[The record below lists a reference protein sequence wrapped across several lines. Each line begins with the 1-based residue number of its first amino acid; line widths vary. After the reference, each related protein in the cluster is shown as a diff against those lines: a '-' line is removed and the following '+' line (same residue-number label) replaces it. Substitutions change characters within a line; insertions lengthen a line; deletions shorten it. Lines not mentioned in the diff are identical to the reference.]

1 MSSPS
6 LAANPLV
13 STWLD
18 FDVPGKVRVH
28 MGKSELGQGVDTA
41 LAQIVAGILSV
52 DLEQVSI
59 IPPDTAA
66 GPDENFTAGSLSI
79 PHSGTAVL
87 QAAAHARRLFTEAAC
102 ARMSCRE
109 VSVARGAFTC
119 DAIVATYWDLV
130 SDVNLD
136 VDVDADA
143 DADVTIPPGTV
154 TIGDDVPRLDL
165 EAKILGQASYLQDMR
180 LPNMAFGRI
189 VRPPFRG
196 AHLESVNDVAI
207 QSSPGVVCVVRD
219 GSFIGVVAESEIAAL
234 QAVESLAAQC
244 TWGGV
249 PPELSDETVRDFL
262 TTVETDDVVLAD
274 GPELPAGTIT
284 SEYSRPFLAH
294 ASIGPAC
301 AIALWSQ
308 EDHQLTVWS
317 HTQGVYPLR
326 RDLAR
331 ALGIGEDEVRVQHAQ
346 GAGCYGHNPA
356 DDAAFDA
363 AFLARLV
370 PGRPVQVTWSREDE
384 LGWGPFGPAM
394 VVRISTT
401 SDDSG
406 QVTSWSWDGFGN
418 GHSSRP
424 NTLPSPSLLGF
435 AALEGSPAI
444 PPSGDPPLAA
454 GAGTGRNA
462 IPGYDVGEVR
472 AVAHRS
478 LQMPIRASAMRS
490 LGAHMNVFAI
500 ESHLDDLARMHDIDP
515 VEYRLRHLS
524 DPRARAVIE
533 AVASASNWGT
543 DPGTD
548 RGRGVGYARYKG
560 LGAWCAVVA
569 EVEAIEEVRVT
580 QLWIAVDCGRVINP
594 DGVENQIEGGA
605 LQSLSWTLRE
615 RVRFTHGAVTSNT
628 WEDYP
633 ILRFTEIPPVNVL
646 VIDRPEE
653 KWLGAGEASMGP
665 TAAALGNA
673 ITDAIGVRVRDLPI
687 TSGAIIAA
695 MED

>member
-6 LAANPLV
+6 LTTNPRI

-18 FDVPGKVRVH
+18 FSDVGVVRVH

-41 LAQIVAGILSV
+41 IAQVVADV
-52 DLEQVSI
+52 FDVHLEQVRVLA
-59 IPPDTAA
+59 PDTDG

-79 PHSGTAVL
+79 PHSGTAIAL
-87 QAAAHARRLFTEAAC
+87 AAAHARHLFEQAA
-102 ARMSCRE
+102 RE
-109 VSVARGAFTC
+109 QLGQGDVECVDGNFRQGSESLS
-119 DAIVATYWDLV
+119 YWELASHVD
-130 SDVNLD
+130 LD
-136 VDVDADA
+136 VDVDPEVPMPSSSGA
-143 DADVTIPPGTV
+143 
-154 TIGDDVPRLDL
+154 IGASTPRIDL
-165 EAKILGQASYLQDMR
+165 AAKIQGEASYLQDLR
-180 LPNMAFGRI
+180 LPAMTFGRV

-196 AHLESVNDVAI
+196 ARIDSIETHRVLEL
-207 QSSPGVVCVVRD
+207 PGVLSVVHD
-219 GSFIGVVAESEIAAL
+219 GSFLGVIAESEIAAL
-234 QAVESLAAQC
+234 QAVEKLTDFT
-244 TWGGV
+244 TWVGSG
-249 PPELSDETVRDFL
+249 PDITDATISDFL
-262 TTVETDDVVLAD
+262 TSVETDDVTLAE
-274 GPELPAGTIT
+274 GPEISNATLQAR
-284 SEYSRPFLAH
+284 YSRPFLAH

-301 AIALWSQ
+301 AIAKWNEAGSAV
-308 EDHQLTVWS
+308 DVWS

-331 ALGIGEDEVRVQHAQ
+331 ALEVTQDAVHVQHFQ

-363 AFLARLV
+363 AFLARHL

-394 VVRISTT
+394 VVHISTT
-401 SDDSG
+401 TDPSG
-406 QVTSWSWDGFGN
+406 QITAWSWDGFGN

-424 NTLPSPSLLGF
+424 STLPTPSLLGYE
-435 AALEGSPAI
+435 ALEGSPAI

-462 IPGYDVGEVR
+462 IPGYEVGDVR
-472 AVAHRS
+472 AVAHRA

-500 ESHLDDLARMHDIDP
+500 ESHLDDLAGIHGIDP

-524 DPRARAVIE
+524 DPRARAVVE
-533 AVASASNWGT
+533 AAARESDWGSA
-543 DPGTD
+543 PGPD
-548 RGRGVGYARYKG
+548 RGRGIGFARYKG

-569 EVEAIEEVRVT
+569 EVEAIEDVRVMG
-580 QLWIAVDCGRVINP
+580 LWIAVDCGRVISP

-605 LQSLSWTLRE
+605 IQALSWTLHE
-615 RVRFTHGAVTSNT
+615 KVLFADGAVTSNT

-633 ILRFTEIPPVNVL
+633 IVRFSEIPPVQVTI
-646 VIDRPEE
+646 VDRPDE

-665 TAAALGNA
+665 TAAAVGNA
-673 ITDAIGVRVRDLPI
+673 VNAALGIRVRDLPI
-687 TSGAIIAA
+687 TGEAIIAA

>member
-6 LAANPLV
+6 LTTNPRI

-18 FDVPGKVRVH
+18 FTTPNVVRVH

-41 LAQIVAGILSV
+41 IAQVVADVLGV
-52 DLEQVSI
+52 RMEHVHVVA
-59 IPPDTAA
+59 PDTDG

-79 PHSGTAVL
+79 PHSGTAIAL
-87 QAAAHARRLFTEAAC
+87 AAAQARLLFEQAARERLGQGDVECVDGNF
-102 ARMSCRE
+102 RQDDRSL
-109 VSVARGAFTC
+109 S
-119 DAIVATYWDLV
+119 YWDLSNQV
-130 SDVNLD
+130 DLD
-136 VDVDADA
+136 VDVDPE
-143 DADVTIPPGTV
+143 VPIPSGGGA
-154 TIGDDVPRLDL
+154 IGSSIPRIDL
-165 EAKILGQASYLQDMR
+165 AAKIHGEVSYLQDLR
-180 LPNMAFGRI
+180 LPGMAFGR
-189 VRPPFRG
+189 VLRPPFRG
-196 AHLESVNDVAI
+196 AQITSVATAQVMEV
-207 QSSPGVVCVVRD
+207 PGALSIVHD
-219 GSFIGVVAESEIAAL
+219 GSFLGVIAETEIAAL
-234 QAVESLAAQC
+234 QAAEKLAEIT
-244 TWGGV
+244 TWAGS
-249 PPELSDETVRDFL
+249 PPDVTDASINDFL
-262 TTVETDDVVLAD
+262 TNVDTDDVTLAD
-274 GPELPAGTIT
+274 GPEIPNATLTT
-284 SEYSRPFLAH
+284 QYSRPFLAH

-301 AIALWSQ
+301 AIAEWNEAETALA
-308 EDHQLTVWS
+308 VWS

-331 ALGIGEDEVRVQHAQ
+331 ALDLAEDQIHVQHLQ

-363 AFLARLV
+363 AFLARHL

-394 VVRISTT
+394 VVHISTT
-401 SDDSG
+401 TDPSG
-406 QVTSWSWDGFGN
+406 QITAWSWNGFGN

-424 NTLPSPSLLGF
+424 STLPTPSLLGF
-435 AALEGSPAI
+435 EALEGSPAI

-462 IPGYDVGEVR
+462 IPGYEVGDVR
-472 AVAHRS
+472 AVAHRA

-500 ESHLDDLARMHDIDP
+500 ESHVDDLATMYGIDP

-524 DPRARAVIE
+524 DPRARAVVE
-533 AVASASNWGT
+533 AAAQAADWGSE
-543 DPGTD
+543 PGPD
-548 RGRGVGYARYKG
+548 RGRGIGYARYKG

-569 EVEAIEEVRVT
+569 EVEAIEEVRVKG
-580 QLWIAVDCGRVINP
+580 LWIAVDCGRVISP

-605 LQSLSWTLRE
+605 IQALSWTLRE
-615 RVRFTHGAVTSNT
+615 KVRFANGAVTSNT

-633 ILRFTEIPPVNVL
+633 ILRFSEIPPVQVTIL
-646 VIDRPEE
+646 DRPDE

-665 TAAALGNA
+665 TAAAVGNA
-673 ITDAIGVRVRDLPI
+673 IANTLGVRVRDLPI
-687 TSGAIIAA
+687 TGDAIVAA